1 MIQEV
6 RNTFRAGRT
15 DVERAIAVLD
25 EFMEEWNLQEMLLK
39 CEWLHFSQQDR
50 NAFFD
55 AFPEVV
61 LVDATHDTNV
71 NRYKL
76 FSFAVHDVFGRTE
89 ENANLALAVAVF
101 NRNNPAWSKIRVV
114 MTDKALHEKET
125 AIMSLARGDLA
136 KKQCSRLGDVDRTAT

>member
-25 EFMEEWNLQEMLLK
+25 EFMENLQEMPLI
-39 CEWLHFSQQDR
+39 
-50 NAFFD
+50 
-55 AFPEVV
+55 

-76 FSFAVHDVFGRTE
+76 FSFAVHDVIE
-89 ENANLALAVAVF
+89 
-101 NRNNPAWSKIRVV
+101 
-114 MTDKALHEKET
+114 
-125 AIMSLARGDLA
+125 RG
-136 KKQCSRLGDVDRTAT
+136 Q